1 MKSLSTLLQVATA
14 SQLVFDSLPPAAG
27 GSFGTPVTYNQGLAV
42 QFRSLDACGAPTQL
56 AYVNFTVSTENVDN
70 NSTYLEVA
78 LCPSENGLPKCPSTN
93 YPERLPIRIV
103 AKRIQYQWVPSAT
116 VQMAPS
122 TLYWFVVLSNAE
134 KMNHAVIWMDGVKRF
149 TTDNDPTNDVLSAFT
164 LSDAGDWAAD
174 PPRNNRTVSSMQV
187 VAI

>member
-42 QFRSLDACGAPTQL
+42 QFRSLDAC
-56 AYVNFTVSTENVDN
+56 ENVDN